1 MIRVKFPSSN
11 IWLSPKYSESRVF
24 RSPII
29 SRFFWT
35 TLWDSKE
42 KNLWGWKCSLYNRTR
57 CWIDIFSNKQI
68 HPHIQ
73 QQKIQCINQ
82 LIWRWSVVYS
92 LVQILSRLNIVLL
105 SAFCFYFLVIF
116 HWIKSP
122 AIETS
127 QVISLRLILYT
138 SMCKNTNHIIYRWHF
153 SLTYSIWLLAWTEI
167 PFMFMN
173 WILWFDDRKKIID
186 ESSNRGIHSKCH
198 TIIYDSSHF
207 VVPRPLGSWKME
219 IFMWV
224 YMP

>member
-138 SMCKNTNHIIYRWHF
+138 SMCKNTNHIIYRWHL
-153 SLTYSIWLLAWTEI
+153 SYILYLIIS
-167 PFMFMN
+167 MN
-173 WILWFDDRKKIID
+173 WNSLYVY
-186 ESSNRGIHSKCH
+186 EL
-198 TIIYDSSHF
+198 DSMI
-207 VVPRPLGSWKME
+207 W
-219 IFMWV
+219 W
-224 YMP
+224 

>member
-1 MIRVKFPSSN
+1 MIWVKSPSSN

-24 RSPII
+24 TSPII
-29 SRFFWT
+29 SGIFST
-35 TLWDSKE
+35 TLLDSKE
-42 KNLWGWKCSLYNRTR
+42 KNLWGWKRLSFQENKMLNRY
-57 CWIDIFSNKQI
+57 FQQQKI

-82 LIWRWSVVYS
+82 LIWMWSVVYS

-138 SMCKNTNHIIYRWHF
+138 SMCKNTNHIIYRWHL
-153 SLTYSIWLLAWTEI
+153 SYILYLIIS
-167 PFMFMN
+167 MN
-173 WILWFDDRKKIID
+173 WNSLYVY
-186 ESSNRGIHSKCH
+186 EL
-198 TIIYDSSHF
+198 DSMI
-207 VVPRPLGSWKME
+207 W
-219 IFMWV
+219 W
-224 YMP
+224 